1 MPCPRS
7 PRVGAAPEHPGGASV
22 VRAVQGRRGPGRGPA
37 RWWSSA
43 LRTGSRGPESWG
55 AGPGDWSPG
64 VLFCLGWSLTA
75 RVLSGARLLP
85 FLSWGADAA
94 SASCRLLLPRQQPR
108 ARHGAQSQTGV
119 AGSRTPGPG
128 REVAGEGPWA
138 GLCVGAVSSIS
149 AAWVVSG
156 TPGLGRGR
164 PSRAHSPWRG
174 LRNPALSLA
183 LPASSAG
190 RRAAVFPW
198 PHLERVT
205 QGVGGRG
212 PGCSRLPGERKHPL
226 PAPATAPP
234 GLSPRKQDEACLGPA
249 RLSPAVGGRQNCA
262 PTGRLG
268 PPRELGGAG
277 ESILAGLV
285 FLLPEAAAG
294 NVVLQREACRAGG
307 TVPGTQRGE
316 FLV

>member
-7 PRVGAAPEHPGGASV
+7 PRVGAAPEHLGGASV

-108 ARHGAQSQTGV
+108 VRHGAQSQTGV

-138 GLCVGAVSSIS
+138 GLCVGGVS
-149 AAWVVSG
+149 
-156 TPGLGRGR
+156 
-164 PSRAHSPWRG
+164 
-174 LRNPALSLA
+174 PASA
-183 LPASSAG
+183 LPGWSPARLDWG
-190 RRAAVFPW
+190 AA
-198 PHLERVT
+198 
-205 QGVGGRG
+205 
-212 PGCSRLPGERKHPL
+212 
-226 PAPATAPP
+226 APP
-234 GLSPRKQDEACLGPA
+234 G
-249 RLSPAVGGRQNCA
+249 
-262 PTGRLG
+262 PTV
-268 PPRELGGAG
+268 LGGG
-277 ESILAGLV
+277 SGIPRYLWPFQLPQQGAGL
-285 FLLPEAAAG
+285 LCSPGLIWNELPRVSAAEGRAAADSRG
-294 NVVLQREACRAGG
+294 SGSTPSRPPPQRPRA
-307 TVPGTQRGE
+307 
-316 FLV
+316 

>member
-7 PRVGAAPEHPGGASV
+7 PRVGAAPEHLGGASV

-94 SASCRLLLPRQQPR
+94 SASCRLLLPRQQPPV
-108 ARHGAQSQTGV
+108 RHGAQSQTGV

-138 GLCVGAVSSIS
+138 GLCGGGCLQHQRCLGGLRHAWTGARPPLPGPQSLAGAQESRVISGPSSFLSRAQGCCVPLASSGTSYPGCRRQRAGLQQTPGGAEAPPPGPRHSAPGPEPPQAGRGLPGAS
-149 AAWVVSG
+149 AAQ
-156 TPGLGRGR
+156 PGRG
-164 PSRAHSPWRG
+164 
-174 LRNPALSLA
+174 
-183 LPASSAG
+183 
-190 RRAAVFPW
+190 
-198 PHLERVT
+198 
-205 QGVGGRG
+205 
-212 PGCSRLPGERKHPL
+212 
-226 PAPATAPP
+226 
-234 GLSPRKQDEACLGPA
+234 GPA
-249 RLSPAVGGRQNCA
+249 
-262 PTGRLG
+262 
-268 PPRELGGAG
+268 ELC
-277 ESILAGLV
+277 
-285 FLLPEAAAG
+285 PH
-294 NVVLQREACRAGG
+294 Q
-307 TVPGTQRGE
+307 
-316 FLV
+316 